1 MRLRNCGPVATQDA
15 AQTVPTH
22 LQYICLRLFSSRG
35 RSDVL
40 RFFQNVVRIKH
51 KLVAL
56 SGRSKKQVSPDIG
69 YAVSKHRYAT
79 FSPALHGIALRVHNS
94 LSSVQSAP
102 HPAW

>member
-40 RFFQNVVRIKH
+40 RFFQNVARIKH
-51 KLVAL
+51 KPAAL
-56 SGRSKKQVSPDIG
+56 SAQSKKQVSPDIECAASG
-69 YAVSKHRYAT
+69 HRYAT

-94 LSSVQSAP
+94 LSSFQSAP
-102 HPAW
+102 HPAR